1 MEEAKAEE
9 EEAVARHP
17 VIVHLYDASLGGF
30 VICLKNIFIGNIQQ
44 WFDNLEKCKI
54 QLKTCASKSVTFC
67 PLNFPDLDFRISIS
81 YAVGKSPRVIILHCF

>member
-1 MEEAKAEE
+1 MEEAKAE

-54 QLKTCASKSVTFC
+54 QLKTCASKDE
-67 PLNFPDLDFRISIS
+67 LNC
-81 YAVGKSPRVIILHCF
+81 KSQSPKLV